1 MLSYAEFE
9 YYMNIIKNQHDWIIN
24 VCDVLNVVVY
34 EMFDGINISIELLE
48 RCMNDDNNWIS
59 WYIFETEWGKRKN
72 MLTVTI
78 CDVEIVLDS
87 LEELYRVL
95 ELEYLNKEVK

>member
-1 MLSYAEFE
+1 MLSYSEFE
-9 YYMNIIKNQHDWIIN
+9 YYMNIVKNQYDWVIN
-24 VCDVLNVVVY
+24 VCDVLNAVVN

-48 RCMNDDNNWIS
+48 RCMSDDNDWIS
-59 WYIFETEWGKRKN
+59 WYIFETEWGKRKD

-78 CDVEIVLDS
+78 RDVEIVLDS